1 MAREPTISGPGNGPG
16 NGPGQGQGAEK
27 PSATN
32 PGAPNPAPLILGP
45 GGGLGNLPPLP
56 PGLGEAFGNPEQPD
70 KHLEEELRPKRLSE
84 VVGQRKVIERL
95 QIILNAAKK
104 RKEPLGHLLLDGPP
118 GLGKT
123 TFAMV
128 LPNEMGVDS
137 QVTSGPALTAPKDIL
152 VYLTNA
158 TYGSILFID
167 EIHRLPKTV
176 EEFIYPVMED
186 FRVDIALGEGV
197 NARTINLKLKPFTII
212 GATTRSGMLSAPL
225 RDRFVNREHLDF
237 YDVAEL
243 TEIVTRNARKLKTK
257 IAPEAAHE
265 IAIRSRGTPRKS
277 NNLLRWTRDYA
288 DSEANGEI
296 TLEVAK
302 LACEKREIDCYGLDH
317 QDRRYLKTLWNVFAG
332 GPAGLQAIGHSM
344 NVPPDTLEDEVE
356 PFLLRLGFVQRTPRG
371 RTITPAALEHLKMM
385 GDTDPLPGHL
395 F

>member
-1 MAREPTISGPGNGPG
+1 MAREPIIG
-16 NGPGQGQGAEK
+16 
-27 PSATN
+27 
-32 PGAPNPAPLILGP
+32 GP
-45 GGGLGNLPPLP
+45 GGQKPPEKPPLVP
-56 PGLGEAFGNPEQPD
+56 LGEEGVATPRD
-70 KHLEEELRPKRLSE
+70 DRLDEELRPKKLVD

-95 QIILNAAKK
+95 QIMLNASRK

-123 TFAMV
+123 TFATV
-128 LPNEMGVDS
+128 LPRELGVECHI
-137 QVTSGPALTAPKDIL
+137 TSGPALTAPKDL
-152 VYLTNA
+152 LPYLTNL
-158 TYGSILFID
+158 TYGSVLFID

-197 NARTINLKLKPFTII
+197 NARTVNLKLKPFTLI

-225 RDRFVNREHLDF
+225 RDRFVNRQHLEF
-237 YDVAEL
+237 YDYAEL
-243 TEIVTRNARKLKTK
+243 TEIVTRNAGKLRTK

-277 NNLLRWTRDYA
+277 NNLLRWTRDFV
-288 DSEANGEI
+288 DSEADGEI
-296 TLEVAK
+296 TLELAK
-302 LACEKREIDCYGLDH
+302 LALEKLEVDSLGLDQ
-317 QDRRYLKTLWNVFAG
+317 QDRRYLQTLWTVFSG

-344 NVPPDTLEDEVE
+344 NIAPDTLEDEVE

-371 RTITPAALEHLKMM
+371 RTITVAALEHL
-385 GDTDPLPGHL
+385 GLSSEEGPPTPGRL